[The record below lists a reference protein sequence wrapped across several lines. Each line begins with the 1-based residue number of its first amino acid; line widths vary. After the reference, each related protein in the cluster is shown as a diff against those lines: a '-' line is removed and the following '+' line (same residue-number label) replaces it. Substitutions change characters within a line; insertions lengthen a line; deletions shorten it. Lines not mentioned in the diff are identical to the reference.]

1 MRYMGPICG
10 RRPKAQLAN
19 PRSHVVCTF
28 WGGSAYKMVPV
39 FLLLALQLATETTCN
54 LNNCELAAI
63 SMLWMLGTGNFAS
76 SQGLGV
82 AA

>member
-1 MRYMGPICG
+1 MSHDVDRDCHHDWNISAIHLMIPDRIFIC
-10 RRPKAQLAN
+10 A
-19 PRSHVVCTF
+19 
-28 WGGSAYKMVPV
+28 MVPV
-39 FLLLALQLATETTCN
+39 FLLLALQLAAETTCN

-63 SMLWMLGTGNFAS
+63 GMLWMLGTGNFAS